1 MVLAGGIVA
10 TIRGVLGTLL
20 GIGTLGTLS
29 IGESLFPGYS
39 VVIVFEFLVSLAL
52 IGVGIFA
59 IVKSADRTAGSL
71 IRVIGIVILAI
82 AVIDAIA
89 AIVILG
95 VASISSA
102 IGSIVVLGLIG
113 GLLFAGGTRL
123 SQAE

>member
-1 MVLAGGIVA
+1 
-10 TIRGVLGTLL
+10 
-20 GIGTLGTLS
+20 
-29 IGESLFPGYS
+29 

-59 IVKSADRTAGSL
+59 IVKSADRTAGPL

-113 GLLFAGGTRL
+113 GLLFAGGARL
-123 SQAE
+123 AQAE